1 MIKEKIKLIMA
12 EVFEMNQDLINDNIT
27 QKDTPEWDSLSHLNL
42 IVEIE
47 DEFSVSFTP
56 EKIGSMISM
65 ELIIHELNK
74 IKL

>member
-27 QKDTPEWDSLSHLNL
+27 QKDTAEWDSLSHLNL

-47 DEFSVSFTP
+47 EEFSVSFTP

-65 ELIIHELNK
+65 ELIIHELK
-74 IKL
+74 KSKL

>member
-12 EVFEMNQDLINDNIT
+12 EVFEMNKDLINNNIT

-47 DEFSVSFTP
+47 EEFSVSFTP

-65 ELIIHELNK
+65 ELIIHELK
-74 IKL
+74 KSKL

>member
-47 DEFSVSFTP
+47 EEFSVSLTP

-65 ELIIHELNK
+65 ELIIHELK
-74 IKL
+74 KSKL